1 MVDCELTLVFSIG
14 PKPEDVKHFVYKLG
28 ALKFNEFLAA
38 ETEEAI
44 RQLVRATPLSEV
56 YELRGSSSVHVG
68 NVLKVLN
75 DKFGP
80 FGVSFTKAAITDV
93 VLNDE
98 LRRILQG
105 TTEFKTKIRELD
117 KEFRY
122 FFLNYILYFF
132 GSDVLCSVSHF
143 AGYFILFCF
152 IQTRT

>member
-14 PKPEDVKHFVYKLG
+14 PRAEDVKHFVYKLG

-117 KEFRY
+117 KE
-122 FFLNYILYFF
+122 LSLSLYN
-132 GSDVLCSVSHF
+132 
-143 AGYFILFCF
+143 I
-152 IQTRT
+152 I